1 MTFCQNHHIV
11 VKLKSVYETFVLVK
25 RCYSTN
31 FWVRWKE
38 VEIGLADSIIRK
50 ILLVHHRLYLL
61 EKKSNSNQSVRQSKG
76 VVRNKQLHAYGKR
89 KKILLSDTEWLNDNI
104 MNAGQR
110 LICKALG
117 RLESHQSVLNC
128 QKRGIPFFNISEE
141 HIQLMHN
148 GSNQWLTLFSSN
160 DRVRICDGFY
170 TNLTP
175 VIKSCLKPST
185 SLKLNKIRNYQ
196 LP

>member
-1 MTFCQNHHIV
+1 MSDNPRVWLETNNYMLM
-11 VKLKSVYETFVLVK
+11 VKERKFFSVILNG
-25 RCYSTN
+25 ST
-31 FWVRWKE
+31 
-38 VEIGLADSIIRK
+38 ITMD
-50 ILLVHHRLYLL
+50 
-61 EKKSNSNQSVRQSKG
+61 
-76 VVRNKQLHAYGKR
+76 
-89 KKILLSDTEWLNDNI
+89 
-104 MNAGQR
+104 AGQR

-117 RLESHQSVLNC
+117 RLESYQSGLNC
-128 QKRGIPFFNISEE
+128 QKRGIPFFNIGEE

-185 SLKLNKIRNYQ
+185 SLKLNKIRNCQ

>member
-1 MTFCQNHHIV
+1 M
-11 VKLKSVYETFVLVK
+11 
-25 RCYSTN
+25 
-31 FWVRWKE
+31 
-38 VEIGLADSIIRK
+38 EIGFADSVIRK

-89 KKILLSDTEWLNDNI
+89 KKILSETEWLSGNI
-104 MNAGQR
+104 MDAGQR
-110 LICKALG
+110 LIRKALG
-117 RLESHQSVLNC
+117 RLESNQSVLNC

-141 HIQLMHN
+141 HIQPMHN

-160 DRVRICDGFY
+160 DHVRICDGFY
-170 TNLTP
+170 TSLTP

-185 SLKLNKIRNYQ
+185 SLKLNKIRNCQ

>member
-1 MTFCQNHHIV
+1 M
-11 VKLKSVYETFVLVK
+11 
-25 RCYSTN
+25 
-31 FWVRWKE
+31 
-38 VEIGLADSIIRK
+38 EIGLADSIIRK
-50 ILLVHHRLYLL
+50 ILLVYHRLYLL
-61 EKKSNSNQSVRQSKG
+61 ENKSNSNQSVRQSKG